1 MRLVEPAVKSKLS
14 RWMLDGADPVLR
26 VNAAG
31 ILAKLPSQD
40 SSQSVA
46 TVLAHDDKVRYL
58 YTTAVVSRVCATDW
72 KSAARFALTPTAHPK
87 PAWAARKLAAE
98 VLNPRDAGARWCSAL
113 MLRDLSPA
121 LGEAQ

>member
-1 MRLVEPAVKSKLS
+1 MVEPAAKTKLS

-40 SSQSVA
+40 NARQVA
-46 TVLAHDDKVRYL
+46 SVLAHDDQVRHL
-58 YTTAVVSRVCATDW
+58 YTTAVISRVCSTDW
-72 KSAARFALTPTAHPK
+72 KSASRLALAPTAHPK
-87 PAWAARKLAAE
+87 PAWAARKFAAE
-98 VLNPRDAGARWCSAL
+98 ALNPRDAGARWCAAL

-121 LGEAQ
+121 LGEAL